1 MSILRKR
8 EGKRRRSKD
17 VCPSASSPSSDGTTN
32 PTASFPVHLPVWL
45 KPARRSAVLFPKMW
59 CRKYT
64 HTHREWRKE
73 IFFFWIVRIRI
84 NLTKPWRWISLRRW
98 RKHCWMKKRRGK
110 LNSNL
115 WESVHHLDKAL
126 FLNNWMH
133 LGAEILEARMK
144 RRGCDKFKIVYIY
157 HPNKLNKPF
166 LDLRSH

>member
-1 MSILRKR
+1 MSALL
-8 EGKRRRSKD
+8 
-17 VCPSASSPSSDGTTN
+17 
-32 PTASFPVHLPVWL
+32 LPVPL
-45 KPARRSAVLFPKMW
+45 PMGQIQLPASQSIYHFDLNQLEEVLFCSPK
-59 CRKYT
+59 CDAGNT

-84 NLTKPWRWISLRRW
+84 NVTKPWRWISLRRW

-110 LNSNL
+110 LNPNL

-157 HPNKLNKPF
+157 HPNKLNKTF